1 MVNGNAPSFVT
12 EAPNIDAL
20 LVDTPESL
28 DLDAP
33 NIDFGVVCTIPFPN
47 IE

>member
-20 LVDTPESL
+20 LAPESL